1 MQARTHTGRRR
12 LLFAACGTL
21 LALAAPLAAAQ
32 DNYPSKNMRMIIP
45 FGAGGGSD
53 VLARTIG
60 SVIKDLKLVPV
71 DILYENLPGSSGARG
86 YKEASRRKNDPYVM
100 ATVSVSFFTTPLIG
114 RAPFK
119 QEDFT
124 PVAAISMSPYVLA
137 VKADSKLKTLQDFAA
152 AKRLTTGTVGVVSDA
167 RLLADMVSK
176 QLRVRVDVVPFD
188 GEGEI
193 TTGVLGEH
201 IDFMFGNPSEIMP
214 QIEAGTMRAIAV
226 SAGNRLSSMPDVPT
240 FKEQGYD
247 IEHTMLRSVVMPA
260 GVKPEVIAYW
270 EGVMRKVAESKE
282 WKERY
287 LDRFKEEA
295 RYENAKDAAAL
306 IKQTNDRYVAV
317 MKELDII
324 K

>member
-1 MQARTHTGRRR
+1 MSISIAARM
-12 LLFAACGTL
+12 ASACAV
-21 LALAAPLAAAQ
+21 LALLSAPVSAHAE
-32 DNYPSKNMRMIIP
+32 YPEKNIRMIIP

-71 DILYENLPGSSGARG
+71 DFMYENLPGSSGARG
-86 YKEASRRKNDPYVM
+86 YKEASRRKGDPYTM
-100 ATVSVSFFTTPLIG
+100 ATVSVSFFTTPLLG

-124 PVAAISMSPYVLA
+124 PIAAISMSPYVLV
-137 VKADSKLKTLQDFAA
+137 VKSDSPYQSLKDMAQS
-152 AKRLTTGTVGVVSDA
+152 KRLTTGTVGVVSDA

-176 QLRVRVDVVPFD
+176 QMKVKVDVVPFD

-193 TTGVLGEH
+193 TTGVLGKH
-201 IDFMFGNPSEIMP
+201 IDFMFGNPSEVMP
-214 QIEAGTMRAIAV
+214 QIEAGTMRALAV
-226 SAGNRLSSMPDVPT
+226 SAGQRLSSMPDVPT

-247 IEHTMLRSVVMPA
+247 IEHTMLRSVVMPK
-260 GVKPEVIAYW
+260 GVEPEVVAYW
-270 EGVMRKVAESKE
+270 ENVLRKVAESKE

-287 LDRFKEEA
+287 LDRYKDEP
-295 RYENAKDAAAL
+295 RYEDAEQTAAL
-306 IKQTNDRYVAV
+306 IQQTNQRYVAI